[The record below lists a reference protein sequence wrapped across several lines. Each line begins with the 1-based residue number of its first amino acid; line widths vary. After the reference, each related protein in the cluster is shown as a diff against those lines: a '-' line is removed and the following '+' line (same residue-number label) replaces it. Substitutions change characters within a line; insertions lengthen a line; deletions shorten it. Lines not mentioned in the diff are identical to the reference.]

1 MHKIF
6 VAAAMMMALGAC
18 AKSNS
23 DTAPADTRVGARPAT
38 SGTVTCY
45 SGGVEIRREHLAAGS
60 RLYHYSG
67 GKIEVRHTNGNSV
80 QLVADCVVEY
90 TQ

>member
-1 MHKIF
+1 MRKIF

-18 AKSNS
+18 AKPNH
-23 DTAPADTRVGARPAT
+23 DEAPEDARVGARAAT
-38 SGTVTCY
+38 SGSVTCY

-67 GKIEVRHTNGNSV
+67 KIEVRHTNGNSV
-80 QLVADCVVEY
+80 HLVADCVVEY